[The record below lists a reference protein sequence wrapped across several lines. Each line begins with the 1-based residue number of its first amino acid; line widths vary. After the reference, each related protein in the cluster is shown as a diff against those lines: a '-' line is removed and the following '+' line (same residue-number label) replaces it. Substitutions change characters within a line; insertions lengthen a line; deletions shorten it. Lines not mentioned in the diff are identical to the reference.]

1 MNKVILIGNVGKDPE
16 SRVFENGNTMVKFSL
31 ATSESWK
38 DKEGNKRQLTEW
50 HDIVC
55 YGKQAE
61 TIARFVK
68 AGQKLGIEG
77 RISSR
82 TTDEGRKYTNIKLDS
97 FEFVGGQSVQSGN
110 QSKPQVNATPAK
122 QDEAIDD
129 LPF

>member
-1 MNKVILIGNVGKDPE
+1 MGIQWLNSPLPPLNRGRIKKGTKD
-16 SRVFENGNTMVKFSL
+16 R
-31 ATSESWK
+31 
-38 DKEGNKRQLTEW
+38 LTEW
-50 HDIVC
+50 HDVVC

-97 FEFVGGQSVQSGN
+97 FEFVGGQSGVQSGN
-110 QSKPQVNATPAK
+110 QSKPQASATPAK
-122 QDEAIDD
+122 QEQDIDD